1 MEGRNNLPFRPSI
14 RPHRAGADTSR
25 TALHS
30 TEVDNRMRTTIKC
43 NCGQRIFSRDVMQ
56 QGYYVRQFGPSYVYI
71 KFRCSRCKKLGEH
84 FIKQEDWEEGL
95 LRDNVTEV
103 SPSEKARLDHLGP
116 ITVDEMIDFH
126 YALENMDKLPDKIE
140 NE

>member
-1 MEGRNNLPFRPSI
+1 MK
-14 RPHRAGADTSR
+14 
-25 TALHS
+25 
-30 TEVDNRMRTTIKC
+30 TTIKC

-84 FIKQEDWEEGL
+84 FIKQEDWEEGML
-95 LRDNVTEV
+95 KDNAQEIST
-103 SPSEKARLDHLGP
+103 SEKSRFEGLGK
-116 ITVDEMIDFH
+116 ITIDEMINFH
-126 YALENMDKLPDKIE
+126 YELEGLEKLPDGIE